1 MSISSLET
9 TKKNIR
15 TLRKKLLMSRELVEK
30 VTTSKE
36 EGGTTSLLS
45 ALDLSLTRS
54 DANRMRALRIKRR
67 RMKRAGNL
75 IMDISSHQSKDN
87 TKLNLITD
95 VRSEDECLSF
105 DDDVAAAGEEDNETA
120 AAAAEAAA
128 SLPKN
133 DYNQHFVDTGQR
145 PQNFIRDPGLNE
157 RFQTMLLFSH
167 VTC

>member
-15 TLRKKLLMSRELVEK
+15 TLRKKLLVSRELVEK
-30 VTTSKE
+30 AKE
-36 EGGTTSLLS
+36 EGNTTSLLS

-54 DANRMRALRIKRR
+54 DANRMRAMRIKRR

-75 IMDISSHQSKDN
+75 IMDISSQQSKDN
-87 TKLNLITD
+87 TKLNLITA
-95 VRSEDECLSF
+95 VRSEDERLSF
-105 DDDVAAAGEEDNETA
+105 DDDVATAGEEDNETA

-128 SLPKN
+128 NLPKN

-157 RFQTMLLFSH
+157 RLQLFTH